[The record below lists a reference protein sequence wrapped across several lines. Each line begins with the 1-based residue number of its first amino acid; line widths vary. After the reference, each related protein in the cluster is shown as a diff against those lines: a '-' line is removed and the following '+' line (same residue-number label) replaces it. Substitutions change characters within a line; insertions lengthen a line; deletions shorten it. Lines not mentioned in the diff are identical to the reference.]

1 MFSPLGAPGRF
12 IGGGRCGGSGFLSLL
27 SLVSL
32 VSLVSIVMPACKR
45 KKEKALAI
53 RKARQ
58 CSR

>member
-12 IGGGRCGGSGFLSLL
+12 IGGGRCGGSGFL
-27 SLVSL
+27 SL

-53 RKARQ
+53 RKAKQ
-58 CSR
+58 CS

>member
-32 VSLVSIVMPACKR
+32 VSIVMPACKR